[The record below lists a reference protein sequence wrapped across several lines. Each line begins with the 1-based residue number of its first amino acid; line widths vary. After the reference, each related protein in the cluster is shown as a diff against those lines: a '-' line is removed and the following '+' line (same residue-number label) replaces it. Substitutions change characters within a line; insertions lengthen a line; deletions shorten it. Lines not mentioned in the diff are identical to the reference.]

1 VVIGKQLDQFIDT
14 MKNAIKELED
24 LDQYSIVSSD
34 VDDIDIITGTVVDSA
49 EHLLKEVTKFQ
60 TYKGEY

>member
-34 VDDIDIITGTVVDSA
+34 VDDIDIITGTVVDA